1 MNDFNSINKGNFNND
16 TLHKEKYENSMNNNI
31 KQNQKLKN
39 ENINNYIIAEID
51 INEKDIN
58 KDIRILNS
66 HEEAVR
72 INEYIKKDKVYD
84 NEEEIKKCEIRI
96 NDQLIPFNYIHK
108 FKSSGKYTIKYTF
121 KIILIIQHICFI
133 DVNY

>member
-1 MNDFNSINKGNFNND
+1 MK
-16 TLHKEKYENSMNNNI
+16 KYENQMNNNI
-31 KQNQKLKN
+31 QQNQKIKN

-51 INEKDIN
+51 IKEKDIN

-72 INEYIKKDKVYD
+72 NGILNKDKVYD

-96 NDQLIPFNYIHK
+96 NDQ
-108 FKSSGKYTIKYTF
+108 
-121 KIILIIQHICFI
+121 
-133 DVNY
+133 

>member
-39 ENINNYIIAEID
+39 KNINNYIIAEID
-51 INEKDIN
+51 IKEKDIN
-58 KDIRILNS
+58 KEIRILNS
-66 HEEAVR
+66 HEEALRNGGV
-72 INEYIKKDKVYD
+72 YKDKVYN

-96 NDQLIPFNYIHK
+96 NEQLIPFNYIHH
-108 FKSSGKYTIKYTF
+108 FKSSGKYTIK
-121 KIILIIQHICFI
+121 HICFI
-133 DVNY
+133 NVNY